1 MGLEG
6 RAALAEATGVK
17 RLCLLLTGLALV
29 VPAGALAQGP
39 PHTHGGKPPIAARAV
54 AGALCAAE
62 LKQLGEAAFT
72 AKYPSAGACLDAHA
86 DQTAQILDKCKAAA
100 DPRAC
105 LREALGVSG
114 APPGPARPDGPR
126 GRMLP
131 LVPLVA
137 AALCRAELKSTGVVA
152 FKAKYKT
159 RGACLRANA
168 AKAAGI
174 VKDAR
179 TQCADAERKGSCV
192 LQAVAKALGLPA
204 RGPRQ

>member
-1 MGLEG
+1 M
-6 RAALAEATGVK
+6 K

-29 VPAGALAQGP
+29 VPAGALGQGP
-39 PHTHGGKPPIAARAV
+39 PPSPGGPPPIAARAV
-54 AGALCAAE
+54 AGALCVAE
-62 LKQLGEAAFT
+62 LKQLGKDAFK
-72 AKYPSAGACLDAHA
+72 AKYPSAVACLDAHA
-86 DQTAQILDKCKAAA
+86 DQAAQLLDKCKAAA

-114 APPGPARPDGPR
+114 APPAPARPEGPR

-137 AALCRAELKSTGVVA
+137 GALCRAELKSIGAEA
-152 FKAKYKT
+152 FKAKYTT
-159 RGACLRANA
+159 RRACLRANA

-179 TQCADAERKGSCV
+179 TQCASADRKVPCV

-204 RGPRQ
+204 HGPRSAGSETTRRGDP